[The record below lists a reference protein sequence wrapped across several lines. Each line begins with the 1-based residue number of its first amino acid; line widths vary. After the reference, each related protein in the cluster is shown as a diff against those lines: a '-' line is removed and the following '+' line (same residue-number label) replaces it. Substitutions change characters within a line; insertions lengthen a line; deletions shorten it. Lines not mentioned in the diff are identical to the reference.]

1 METLNL
7 KLSDSLH
14 NELRTQAKRE
24 KISVNKLI
32 SSAIGEKLSALDTE
46 DFFRERAAGAS
57 RDEFL
62 DALNKVPDSKPLS
75 GDELT

>member
-1 METLNL
+1 MGTL
-7 KLSDSLH
+7 SLRIPESYH
-14 NELRTQAKRE
+14 NELRTLAKRE
-24 KISVNKLI
+24 KISVNQLI

-57 RDEFL
+57 RDKFL
-62 DALNKVPDSKPLS
+62 EALNKVPDSKPLS